1 MSATAS
7 PRWAARCTRC
17 DRFEGVESRPG
28 HAQRVLCDRC
38 AESPPRPIS
47 ASGLEFGAGDVT
59 AKHRRDSPPDCAPE
73 SFETER
79 DDVFRLLPEA
89 DPLDLPA
96 HREELEGES
105 GASAEPGIPAGGS
118 SSWRPVPLAAV
129 LADDEVDPPPVFLA
143 RTDGRALLYRGRI
156 HSVSGEPESCKGW
169 IALAACTERFLAGQR
184 VLYVDFEDTA
194 PSIVARLLALGACAE
209 AIRDRFVY
217 LRPDQPLDERA
228 RRYLQEAAV
237 DVTLVVLD
245 GVTESLAQQ
254 GLNLESNSD
263 IAAWLELLPRPL
275 ARAGAAVVLLDHV
288 VKDREQRGRYAIGAQ
303 HKLAGID
310 AAYTVKVITPFG
322 RGREGKVKLT
332 VAKDRPGHVRGF
344 AVERKDAAVI
354 RLISD
359 EDGAVRV
366 VVEPPDAAAPPAFRP
381 TTLIEK
387 LSKAVEAEPGLTT
400 NGVIEAVGGK
410 KDAKREALRLLVDEG
425 YIEQRRDGQAVRH
438 HPLREYRAAND
449 EGQTSPW
456 VPTGSRPGPG
466 AVVGH
471 RVPGS
476 PPTGPG
482 TRGPVEGKGQPSPWI
497 PPKPAEWP
505 TRTLTGRSG

>member
-1 MSATAS
+1 
-7 PRWAARCTRC
+7 
-17 DRFEGVESRPG
+17 
-28 HAQRVLCDRC
+28 
-38 AESPPRPIS
+38 
-47 ASGLEFGAGDVT
+47 
-59 AKHRRDSPPDCAPE
+59 
-73 SFETER
+73 
-79 DDVFRLLPEA
+79 
-89 DPLDLPA
+89 
-96 HREELEGES
+96 
-105 GASAEPGIPAGGS
+105 
-118 SSWRPVPLAAV
+118 
-129 LADDEVDPPPVFLA
+129 
-143 RTDGRALLYRGRI
+143 LYRGRI

-217 LRPDQPLDERA
+217 LRPDEPLDERA

-449 EGQTSPW
+449 EGQPSPW